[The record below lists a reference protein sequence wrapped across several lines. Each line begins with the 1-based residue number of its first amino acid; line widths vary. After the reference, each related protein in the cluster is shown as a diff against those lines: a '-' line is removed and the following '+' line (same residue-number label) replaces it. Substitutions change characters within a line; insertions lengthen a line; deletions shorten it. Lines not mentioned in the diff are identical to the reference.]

1 MTGKGLMDDAEAG
14 SRLRV
19 GVLGPVLAW
28 LDGRELDL
36 GPPRQRAVLAVLA
49 VRAGRSVSRGE
60 LIDAVWGDAPP
71 ASAENAVH
79 SYVSGLR
86 RALEPSRAPRAAGSV
101 LATAGPGYLLRV
113 EPAGLDADVF
123 GQRLAEARRLRAA
136 AEPAGSAEA
145 YAGAL
150 GLWRGTTLSGIPGPF
165 AETQRVRLEEARL
178 AAAEEHAEVRLELG
192 QHGELAGELAAL
204 VREHPLRER
213 LRGLLML
220 ALYRCGRQ
228 ADALACF
235 RQARSAL
242 TGELGVEPG
251 PGLQRLH
258 QQILA
263 ADPALTRPAVVA
275 GARRPRR
282 DTEAWA
288 GPPGVETAAGTGAP
302 GAGAGAADTA
312 PAPQTAEPGAA
323 AGWERAAPPAR
334 AGPAQLPHDVRA
346 FTGRERELADLHALV
361 PETGDPGGRPVVI
374 TTIEGTAG
382 VGKTALAIRFAHQVA
397 GSFPDGQLWLNLRG
411 FAPDQVPLAPGDA
424 LGHLLHSLGMS
435 AEQIPPGTDEKAA
448 RYRELLVA
456 RRVLIVL
463 DNAVSTAQVRP
474 LLPGQGPSLVLVTSR
489 KQLTGL
495 VTEDGARRIELG
507 LLTPRAAIALLAAA
521 VGAGRV
527 AAEPESAAD
536 LARLCGHL
544 PLALRIAAQRIAGR
558 PHLRLADLAG
568 QLAAERDRLDALADD
583 AETPAVR
590 AAFSW
595 SYHALPADA
604 ARLFRLLGLHPG
616 PDISLP
622 ATTVL
627 TRATAAQARRLL
639 DTLAR
644 AHLLQETRPGRY
656 QLHDLLRVYAAE
668 RAGSDEPEA
677 EREVAVRRLLGWYL
691 HTTHAAAVI
700 LRPGR
705 RVLPLD
711 PPEAAWQP
719 LAFAGHAEAR
729 AWCEEEHANLTAGVR
744 LAAETGEDALAWK
757 LSFSLHPFLAL
768 RRYWG
773 ECVAA
778 HETGL
783 AAARRLGDRE
793 AEALELGALGV
804 AYALWGDEEERALD
818 CHRQALAIDTK
829 SENTRGI
836 SANLNDIG
844 SIHFF
849 RQRYEQ
855 AAGYFQRAAA
865 AAREAGSRS
874 LEGMALSNLGE
885 AYRELGRPEPAI
897 GHLRLAQA
905 IFGELGDK
913 YGLSETA
920 HQLGETYR
928 RSGRPED
935 ALEQF
940 RQALEFQIEIDNR
953 PGQARTLASLAEVL
967 HGEGR
972 DREAREA
979 LEQALPILEDLQD
992 PEAVKVRE
1000 RLGRIGGQG
1009 TNAAALGAGGSGAA
1023 SPMRTRSGRP
1033 PH

>member
-1 MTGKGLMDDAEAG
+1 MTGKGLMDDAEAR

-19 GVLGPVLAW
+19 GVLGPVWARLN
-28 LDGRELDL
+28 GRELEV
-36 GPPRQRAVLAVLA
+36 GGPRQRAVLAVLA
-49 VRAGRSVSRGE
+49 VRAGRVVSRGE

-71 ASAENAVH
+71 ASAESGVH

-101 LATAGPGYLLRV
+101 LTKVGPGYLLRL

-136 AEPAGSAEA
+136 GESAGSAGT

-150 GLWRGTTLSGIPGPF
+150 GLWRGTALSGIPGPF

-178 AAAEEHAEVRLELG
+178 AAAEEHADVRLELG
-192 QHGELAGELAAL
+192 QDGQLAGELAAL
-204 VREHPLRER
+204 VRAHPLRER

-228 ADALACF
+228 ADALTCF
-235 RQARSAL
+235 REARRVLA
-242 TGELGVEPG
+242 GELGVEPG
-251 PGLQRLH
+251 PELQRLH

-263 ADPALTRPAVVA
+263 ADPALTRPAVAA
-275 GARRPRR
+275 GARRSRK

-288 GPPGVETAAGTGAP
+288 RSPDVEAAAGTGAT
-302 GAGAGAADTA
+302 GAGAGLAGTP
-312 PAPQTAEPGAA
+312 PAPQTTEPGTA
-323 AGWERAAPPAR
+323 AGRKMATPLGR
-334 AGPAQLPHDVRA
+334 AGPAQLPHDVQA
-346 FTGRERELADLHALV
+346 FTGRERELADLHAHM
-361 PETGDPGGRPVVI
+361 PEAGDPGGRPVVI
-374 TTIEGTAG
+374 TAIEGTAG
-382 VGKTALAIRFAHQVA
+382 AGKTALAIRFAHQVA

-435 AEQIPPGTDEKAA
+435 AQQIPPGTDEKAA
-448 RYRELLVA
+448 RYRELLAA
-456 RRVLIVL
+456 RRALIVL
-463 DNAVSTAQVRP
+463 DNAASTAQVRP

-507 LLTPRAAIALLAAA
+507 LLTPLEASALLAAA
-521 VGAGRV
+521 VDAGRV
-527 AAEPESAAD
+527 AAEPASVAD

-544 PLALRIAAQRIAGR
+544 PLALRIAAQRIASR
-558 PHLRLADLAG
+558 PHLKLADLAG
-568 QLAAERDRLDALADD
+568 ELAAERDRLDVLADD
-583 AETPAVR
+583 AEVPAVR

-595 SYHALPADA
+595 SYQALPPDA

-622 ATTVL
+622 AAAVL
-627 TRATAAQARRLL
+627 ARTTAAQAQRPL
-639 DTLAR
+639 DALAR

-668 RAGSDEPEA
+668 RAAADEPEA
-677 EREVAVRRLLGWYL
+677 EREAAVRRLLGWYL
-691 HTTHAAAVI
+691 HTTHAAAI
-700 LRPGR
+700 IFRPGR

-711 PPEAAWQP
+711 PPEAAWPP
-719 LAFAGHAEAR
+719 LGFAGHAEAL
-729 AWCEEEHANLTAGVR
+729 AWYEAEHANLTAAVR
-744 LAAETGEDALAWK
+744 LAAETGEDVLAWK
-757 LSFSLHPFLAL
+757 LSLSLHPFFAL

-783 AAARRLGDRE
+783 AAARRLGDWE

-804 AYALWGDEEERALD
+804 AYAPQGNEERALD
-818 CHRQALAIDTK
+818 CHRQALAIDTE

-855 AAGYFQRAAA
+855 AAGYFQRAVA
-865 AAREAGSRS
+865 AAREAGSRN

-885 AYRELGRPEPAI
+885 AYRELGRPGPAI

-905 IFGELGDK
+905 IFDELGDK

-940 RQALEFQIEIDNR
+940 RQALESQTEIDNR

-967 HGEGR
+967 HDEGR
-972 DREAREA
+972 GPEAQEA
-979 LEQALPILEDLQD
+979 LEQALLILEDLQD

-1000 RLGRIGGQG
+1000 RLGAMTGQG
-1009 TNAAALGAGGSGAA
+1009 IDAAALGGSGAA
-1023 SPMRTRSGRP
+1023 SPIRTRSGRP
-1033 PH
+1033 PG